1 MQSSNVGDVLT
12 SNLRVATFSIAAFDY
27 LQTIPGEI
35 KLYRRQYAQGKVSI
49 VCMLFIAVRYI
60 SIVSLVVNGI
70 GFYSTSFDM
79 ESCQKFRLIPPI
91 TKMLAGLASQGL
103 IFMRT
108 WAISRKSRLVLIVLS
123 ALCLVSLPMLI
134 VGNVYKRAPFV
145 KNGSCIAKQINGT
158 FNSAP
163 LYYGAM
169 SGFDLV
175 ACGIA
180 TYYLIDRS
188 AGSVMSRF
196 TKKVLQHGMMYAF
209 GTTLVNIIVLLG
221 VSHVKYVEKL
231 GAFLSVAV
239 TMIMAQHLVL
249 ATQSIRVPPPVL
261 EHIVITDR
269 PPTLSSDL
277 TNFSPHTGKTGHLLD
292 IPGKLASVPE
302 HDEPAAHDRDSQSP
316 IPHVVLDIQPP
327 APIPPHV
334 FDPRNRPQSPFP
346 VGYAL

>member
-1 MQSSNVGDVLT
+1 MQSSNIGDPLT
-12 SNLRVATFSIAAFDY
+12 SNLRIATFSIAAFDF

-35 KLYRRQYAQGKVSI
+35 KLYRRQYAQGKISV

-70 GFYSTSFDM
+70 GFYSTNFDM
-79 ESCQKFRLIPPI
+79 ESCRKFRLIPPI

-123 ALCLVSLPMLI
+123 VLFVVGLPMMVI
-134 VGNVYKRAPFV
+134 GNVYERAPYV
-145 KNGSCIAKQINGT
+145 KNGSCLAKQINGT

-163 LYYGAM
+163 FYYGAM

-188 AGSVMSRF
+188 AGSVMSKF

-249 ATQSIRVPPPVL
+249 ATQSIRVPLPAL

-269 PPTLSSDL
+269 PHTLSSDI
-277 TNFSPHTGKTGHLLD
+277 TNFSPHNPKNGHLLD
-292 IPGKLASVPE
+292 VSGKLTPVLE
-302 HDEPAAHDRDSQSP
+302 HDESSTCELNSQLAVS
-316 IPHVVLDIQPP
+316 HLVLDMGQLTPAQP
-327 APIPPHV
+327 HGS
-334 FDPRNRPQSPFP
+334 DPRNRPQSPFP
-346 VGYAL
+346 VGYAF